1 MKKKEIEKK
10 VKEIEEVD
18 DKIKE
23 YYVVNN
29 DDLRK

>member
-1 MKKKEIEKK
+1 MTKKEIEKK

-18 DKIKE
+18 AKIKE
-23 YYVVNN
+23 YYVVNT